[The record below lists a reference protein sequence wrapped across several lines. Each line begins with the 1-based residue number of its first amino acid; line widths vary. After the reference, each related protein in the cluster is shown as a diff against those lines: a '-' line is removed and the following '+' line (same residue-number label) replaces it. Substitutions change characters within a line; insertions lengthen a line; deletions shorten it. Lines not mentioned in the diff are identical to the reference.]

1 MIRVLL
7 AVGAPLL
14 AAVLL
19 CAALVVPGFAQ
30 GGGGGCLSNRD
41 LQAAISAGEIPPVAE
56 VLESQGV
63 NPDDVLSVK
72 ACDEGGEIVY
82 VVGVLDEYGEAQT
95 LVLRAGF

>member
-19 CAALVVPGFAQ
+19 CAALVAPGFAQ
-30 GGGGGCLSNRD
+30 GGGGCLSNRD
-41 LQAAISAGEIPPVAE
+41 LQAAISSGEIPPVAE

>member
-1 MIRVLL
+1 MIRVI
-7 AVGAPLL
+7 AAMVAPML
-14 AAVLL
+14 AAVLF

-30 GGGGGCLSNRD
+30 GGDGCLSNRD
-41 LQAAISAGEIPPVAE
+41 LQAAIASGEIPPVAE
-56 VLESQGV
+56 VLAAQGIS
-63 NPDDVLSVK
+63 PDDVLSVK